1 MMGTLVT
8 RFSSQSC
15 LPESGSIT
23 EDSGDSVCLPA
34 QPPGTPHHLAETGH
48 GHVEHPQAGRDEPAG
63 AAGPEAAAAPGKGDR
78 NMPGVVK
85 LGLKD
90 TIIL

>member
-8 RFSSQSC
+8 RSSSLSC

-23 EDSGDSVCLPA
+23 EDCGDSACLPA
-34 QPPGTPHHLAETGH
+34 QPPGTPHHLAETETGH

-63 AAGPEAAAAPGKGDR
+63 AAGPEAAAETGQGDR
-78 NMPGVVK
+78 DMPGRQ
-85 LGLKD
+85 
-90 TIIL
+90 